1 MSRESSKTESTSSR
15 THSHGCQPAQLD
27 ASAIV
32 ALCPDDVVF
41 EFPFAP
47 PGRPARVEGKEAIG
61 DYLESISGHLRIDDV
76 RELEIRETV
85 KPDVA
90 IIEITVAGT
99 MTTTGEP
106 CERSYVI
113 VLTVRDGLLARYR
126 DYWNPLQSAE

>member
-1 MSRESSKTESTSSR
+1 M
-15 THSHGCQPAQLD
+15 
-27 ASAIV
+27 
-32 ALCPDDVVF
+32 F